1 MFKVGLTALDCLVKA
16 GEVAKEVRAM
26 VPGIVK
32 PGMTLLEIVENVE
45 GMIRE
50 RGFSPAFPCNIS
62 IDSVAA
68 HYSPP
73 PNDPTILPKN
83 AIVKVDFGVVV
94 DGYVAD
100 TAVTVT
106 DTALGE
112 LLKKAVEEALK
123 AAVKTVAAGVKVSAV
138 GKVVQNT
145 LARYGVKPIRNLTGH
160 EIQRYN
166 LHAGVSIPN
175 VATGDG
181 ARLQQGHV
189 YAIEPFATTMDA
201 AGEVKDSEHATIY
214 RLEAARSSF
223 RMSVEES
230 RLLAVVA
237 ERFHGLPYSL
247 RWLRDLDL
255 DVSTVH
261 QRLVRLGRVKAYPML
276 VERTGKPVAQAEHT
290 VLVEKDGC
298 TVIT

>member
-1 MFKVGLTALDCLVKA
+1 MTALDCLLKA
-16 GEVAKEVRAM
+16 GEVARQVRAE
-26 VPGIVK
+26 VPSIVK
-32 PGMTLLEIVENVE
+32 PGMTLLEIVESVE
-45 GMIRE
+45 ELIKE
-50 RGFSPAFPCNIS
+50 RGCSPAFPCNIS
-62 IDSVAA
+62 IDDVAA

-73 PNDPTILPKN
+73 PNDPTVLPKN
-83 AIVKVDFGVVV
+83 SVVKIDFGVAV

-138 GKVVQNT
+138 GAVIQNT

-175 VATGDG
+175 VAAGDG
-181 ARLQQGHV
+181 AKLQQGHV
-189 YAIEPFATTMDA
+189 YAIEPFATVLDA
-201 AGEVKDSEHATIY
+201 AGEVVNTEPATIF
-214 RLEAARSSF
+214 RLEAAKASV
-223 RMSVEES
+223 RMSAEES
-230 RLLAVVA
+230 KLLSVLA

-247 RWLRDLDL
+247 RWLSDLGF
-255 DVSTVH
+255 DVSSVH
-261 QRLVRLGRVKAYPML
+261 QRLVRQGRVKPYPML
-276 VERTGKPVAQAEHT
+276 VERTGRPVAQAEHT
-290 VLVEKDGC
+290 IVVERDGC
-298 TVIT
+298 TVVT